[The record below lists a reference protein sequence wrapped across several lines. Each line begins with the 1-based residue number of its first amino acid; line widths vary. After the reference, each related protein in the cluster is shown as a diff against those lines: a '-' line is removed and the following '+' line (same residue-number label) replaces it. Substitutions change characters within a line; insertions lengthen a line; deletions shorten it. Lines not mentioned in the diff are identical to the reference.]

1 MNNDLRSF
9 IKESLERGQSK
20 DAIHTVLTQAGWEDG
35 EVRNGLS
42 AFTDADFPIAVPRP
56 TPYLHAREAFFY
68 LVSFIALYVS
78 AISFGFL
85 VFGLIDHTFSD
96 PLDFRDRFPST
107 GEATAIASV
116 IVAFPLYLFLMKRLG
131 SEMAAE
137 PEKRRSLVRRWLT
150 YLTLVIAAGFIL
162 GDVIAL
168 LANLLTGDLAFLFL
182 LKGLAILAVTTSIF
196 GFYLWDMR
204 RSETLAVS
212 ANATNALRA
221 FLGIVVLLVVA
232 CLAYSMFLLGTP
244 GEQRSLRFDEQR
256 ISDLR
261 NITRNVD
268 LYWETNQKLPE
279 SFDDMSGTRYSIF
292 SIHDPE
298 SEEEYEYRAIEEAG
312 YELCA
317 VFSTDSAELRNA
329 DRSFSDQAWGHGI
342 GRTCFQMEAQSQKPP
357 PPAAPST
364 GDG

>member
-1 MNNDLRSF
+1 MNNELRSF
-9 IKESLERGQSK
+9 IKESLERGRSK
-20 DAIHTVLTQAGWEDG
+20 DAIHTVLTEAGWEDG

-42 AFTDADFPIAVPRP
+42 AFADVDFPIAVPRP
-56 TPYLHAREAFFY
+56 TPYLHAREAFLY

-85 VFGLIDHTFSD
+85 VFGLIDHTFTD

-116 IVAFPLYLFLMKRLG
+116 IVAFPLYLFLMKRLA

-137 PEKRRSLVRRWLT
+137 PEKRRALVRRWLT
-150 YLTLVIAAGFIL
+150 SLTLVIAAGIIL

-168 LANLLTGDLAFLFL
+168 LSNLLTGDPALRFFL
-182 LKGLAILAVTTSIF
+182 KALAILAVTACIF

-212 ANATNALRA
+212 PNATNALRA
-221 FLGIVVLLVVA
+221 LLIVVVLLVIA

-261 NITRNVD
+261 NIARNVD
-268 LYWETNQKLPE
+268 LYWEINQKLPE

-298 SEEEYEYRAIEEAG
+298 SEEEYEYRAIKKAG

-329 DRSFSDQAWGHGI
+329 DRSFSDQAWDHGT
-342 GRTCFQMEAQSQKPP
+342 GRTCFQLEAQSQKPP
-357 PPAAPST
+357 PTAAPST
-364 GDG
+364 GEG